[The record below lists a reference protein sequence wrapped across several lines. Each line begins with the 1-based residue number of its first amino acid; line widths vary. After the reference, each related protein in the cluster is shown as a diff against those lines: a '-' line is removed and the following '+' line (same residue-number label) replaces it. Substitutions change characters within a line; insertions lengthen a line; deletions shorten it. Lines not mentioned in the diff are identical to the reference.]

1 MNTTKYILNYIIKE
15 KASGSTSQEL
25 NVQMK
30 IMLKGINVKGILED
44 KISDDPVLNEK
55 LREIAN
61 EFGVDLKKMG
71 G

>member
-25 NVQMK
+25 NIQMK

-61 EFGVDLKKMG
+61 EFGVDLRKMG